1 MPQFDDFKWLMSCEP
16 VQKCL
21 SPNTKSFKKNINN
34 STIINTT
41 EGKIVLSF
49 YKKYIKFFGINFIQ
63 EKIEKLD
70 DEVTKEW
77 ALFCIEEAPIIIK
90 IANDTFDKALN
101 KYSLKL
107 GFQYSQLQQIFNNY
121 KPFITEYSYYQ
132 YAYDNIDSHNISY
145 FFILL
150 MIMFEDKYPIDK
162 SDLYQKNFYSCPET
176 NTCRFAK
183 RCSNKK
189 ECILRVNMLG
199 ENYNHQTEL
208 INFQKEITN
217 SFITYARNNIKEKA
231 LVTLYNTFDQINKT
245 DIFKEKLITSFE
257 KVLYNEGIPLTGDFF
272 MRWDKISFFDGYY
285 LIEHPLLGRYAKK
298 SNPLRV
304 KDTNSRK
311 IFNTINSLFLKRLPP
326 LQVQSVKGQITRV
339 YNRVNLNNCI
349 SLMEYNVTKPAD
361 IIRKPKIQ
369 SKIEKKE
376 LSPSDAHNL
385 CKEFKSRFLDYLCKK
400 QLEDFKVI
408 CCIENRVNSNLSITK
423 EYSFI
428 FTIKKTQRLIYLAYE
443 NASDSRC
450 TYLFPIP
457 HYCWEKGIEALY
469 SFFASNEVNKRQ
481 ALSKRIINL
490 KLPGGYDYIRVLHT
504 DYLKWVDRIKYC
516 L

>member
-1 MPQFDDFKWLMSCEP
+1 
-16 VQKCL
+16 
-21 SPNTKSFKKNINN
+21 
-34 STIINTT
+34 
-41 EGKIVLSF
+41 
-49 YKKYIKFFGINFIQ
+49 
-63 EKIEKLD
+63 
-70 DEVTKEW
+70 
-77 ALFCIEEAPIIIK
+77 
-90 IANDTFDKALN
+90 
-101 KYSLKL
+101 
-107 GFQYSQLQQIFNNY
+107 
-121 KPFITEYSYYQ
+121 
-132 YAYDNIDSHNISY
+132 
-145 FFILL
+145 
-150 MIMFEDKYPIDK
+150 
-162 SDLYQKNFYSCPET
+162 
-176 NTCRFAK
+176 
-183 RCSNKK
+183 
-189 ECILRVNMLG
+189 
-199 ENYNHQTEL
+199 
-208 INFQKEITN
+208 
-217 SFITYARNNIKEKA
+217 
-231 LVTLYNTFDQINKT
+231 
-245 DIFKEKLITSFE
+245 
-257 KVLYNEGIPLTGDFF
+257 
-272 MRWDKISFFDGYY
+272 
-285 LIEHPLLGRYAKK
+285 
-298 SNPLRV
+298 
-304 KDTNSRK
+304 
-311 IFNTINSLFLKRLPP
+311 
-326 LQVQSVKGQITRV
+326 
-339 YNRVNLNNCI
+339 
-349 SLMEYNVTKPAD
+349 MEYNVTKPAD

-490 KLPGGYDYIRVLHT
+490 KLPGRYDYIRVLHT